1 MKKQSSSGGNGGSG
15 TTSGVISRLP
25 SIDLPIFHGDLNEWV
40 GFINLFDS
48 LVHGRSDL
56 TASYK
61 MAQLRGALRGEPGEL
76 VAHLPIT
83 NDNYAVARLIL
94 FDRYQNQRRLVDTQL
109 ARL

>member
-1 MKKQSSSGGNGGSG
+1 M
-15 TTSGVISRLP
+15 
-25 SIDLPIFHGDLNEWV
+25 
-40 GFINLFDS
+40 NLFDS

-83 NDNYAVARLIL
+83 NDNYAVARQIL

-109 ARL
+109 ARLFAIPKLSRASDIRAEVLNLVTVATKALGNLGLPVD